1 MIEINLTCSLG
12 GLCHSSQIL
21 KKNNLK
27 LCSYPFDWIF
37 SNCDNIIHCIEDDFN
52 IFLDKSYYINVS
64 PSQCGHSKYHEVM
77 FNHHNPL
84 INIDHYNYY
93 IRCVDRFKNLLQKQE
108 HKLFIMIHVN
118 MNNIDE
124 NIKNKM
130 IEFNKTKTFK
140 DELKQINNNFDKWL
154 KKWSGETDEDWEETQ
169 KYVKEL
175 EYFFLN
181 VCVLVGFPFLYRAIK
196 LAANHNRLQERDG
209 IPFHHR
215 LRIWQNNKTLEEN
228 YFEIFQIVVDPIH
241 DILDY
246 QYNQFRNPPPHPR
259 YLRYNIPT
267 IHRNELPQGQPVL
280 ILPRSIKQR
289 LLHSLINESSEEDRR
304 CSVCMRDFSISEN
317 IYDPDYTGLSVI
329 RCGHSFC
336 EQCIQILLSQNFNSC
351 PLCRADMT

>member
-1 MIEINLTCSLG
+1 
-12 GLCHSSQIL
+12 
-21 KKNNLK
+21 
-27 LCSYPFDWIF
+27 
-37 SNCDNIIHCIEDDFN
+37 
-52 IFLDKSYYINVS
+52 
-64 PSQCGHSKYHEVM
+64 
-77 FNHHNPL
+77 
-84 INIDHYNYY
+84 
-93 IRCVDRFKNLLQKQE
+93 
-108 HKLFIMIHVN
+108 
-118 MNNIDE
+118 
-124 NIKNKM
+124 M

-280 ILPRSIKQR
+280 ILPKSVKQR